1 VYNSSNNNKNNN
13 QYESEYNCWGK
24 SQSQSNK
31 ACKKKASRG
40 GVCNALWRPSAVWRG
55 GGCLFG
61 SGERGERGSVG
72 GLGGPVALLTDC
84 QCVHVWVSV
93 FFNARQHF
101 CNSNNGNTTRRKI
114 LKSIN
119 KIINK

>member
-1 VYNSSNNNKNNN
+1 MQRTLAPIGSVV
-13 QYESEYNCWGK
+13 G
-24 SQSQSNK
+24 
-31 ACKKKASRG
+31 R
-40 GVCNALWRPSAVWRG
+40 
-55 GGCLFG
+55 GCLFG
-61 SGERGERGSVG
+61 SAERGERGSVG

-119 KIINK
+119 KIFNK